1 MQPPAINHNKSARR
15 GCWILVAPIVMVGL
29 IVGAYLMVGILGF
42 FGNTATGPRQVLTY
56 NSCIEA
62 DDILLA
68 RATEMGLGNP
78 VLSHIGNLTSLTVTL
93 PENTEAAAGIPATI
107 AAPGRL
113 SIATDTREDLFNQQN
128 IMSVS
133 LSVGLLGE
141 SMVVLELTAEEAASF
156 KTNIDTVKEAIATLD
171 GEPFSLIKV
180 KDLNK
185 KGQLK
190 MIPIASDP
198 RTQINMAARAHVL
211 LNDGQLPCSVT
222 LSGIQ
227 QAQ

>member
-1 MQPPAINHNKSARR
+1 MQ
-15 GCWILVAPIVMVGL
+15 
-29 IVGAYLMVGILGF
+29 
-42 FGNTATGPRQVLTY
+42 
-56 NSCIEA
+56 
-62 DDILLA
+62 
-68 RATEMGLGNP
+68 
-78 VLSHIGNLTSLTVTL
+78 
-93 PENTEAAAGIPATI
+93 
-107 AAPGRL
+107 
-113 SIATDTREDLFNQQN
+113 
-128 IMSVS
+128 
-133 LSVGLLGE
+133 
-141 SMVVLELTAEEAASF
+141 
-156 KTNIDTVKEAIATLD
+156 EAIATLD

-211 LNDGQLPCSVT
+211 LNDGPLPCSVT

>member
-56 NSCIEA
+56 SSCIEA

-78 VLSHIGNLTSLTVTL
+78 VLSHIGSLTSLTVTL
-93 PENTEAAAGIPATI
+93 PENAETAAGIPATI
-107 AAPGRL
+107 AASGRL
-113 SIATDTREDLFNQQN
+113 SIASDTREDLFNQQN

-156 KTNIDTVKEAIATLD
+156 KTNIDTVKEAMATLD

-211 LNDGQLPCSVT
+211 LNDGRLPCSVT